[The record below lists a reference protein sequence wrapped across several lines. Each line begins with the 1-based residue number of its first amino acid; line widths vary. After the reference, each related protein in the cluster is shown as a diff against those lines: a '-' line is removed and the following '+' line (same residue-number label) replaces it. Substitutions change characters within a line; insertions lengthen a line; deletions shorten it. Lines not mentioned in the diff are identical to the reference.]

1 MPCAPKT
8 WLKLCRICMEVIN
21 NGIYVTSEKSNVDQL
36 IGGTAVAAL
45 TKNITLKGLS
55 AEKALKRGAVLAVS
69 EGKYQIV
76 DAASATPALK
86 VANAVLAED
95 VVVGTGDVV
104 ATVYISG
111 IFNAEEMSV
120 GAASDSV
127 EAHEEE
133 LRAVGIYL
141 THLQ

>member
-1 MPCAPKT
+1 MA
-8 WLKLCRICMEVIN
+8 
-21 NGIYVTSEKSNVDQL
+21 YVTSEKSNVDQL

-45 TKNITLKGLS
+45 TKNITLKGLD
-55 AEKALKRGAVLAVS
+55 AEKTLKRGAVLAVS

-76 DAASATPALK
+76 DAVSATPALK

-95 VVVGTGDVV
+95 VVGTGDVV
-104 ATVYISG
+104 ATVYIRG

-120 GAASDSV
+120 GAESDSV
-127 EAHEEE
+127 QAHEEE

>member
-1 MPCAPKT
+1 MA
-8 WLKLCRICMEVIN
+8 
-21 NGIYVTSEKSNVDQL
+21 YVTSEKSNVDQL

-95 VVVGTGDVV
+95 VVVGIGDVV

-120 GAASDSV
+120 GAESDSV
-127 EAHEEE
+127 QAHEEE

>member
-1 MPCAPKT
+1 MA
-8 WLKLCRICMEVIN
+8 
-21 NGIYVTSEKSNVDQL
+21 YVTSEKSNVDQL

-45 TKNITLKGLS
+45 TKNITLKGLA

-95 VVVGTGDVV
+95 VVVGTCDVV

-127 EAHEEE
+127 QAHEEE

-141 THLQ
+141 TNLQ

>member
-1 MPCAPKT
+1 MA
-8 WLKLCRICMEVIN
+8 
-21 NGIYVTSEKSNVDQL
+21 YVTSEKSNVDQL
-36 IGGTAVAAL
+36 IGGTAVATL

-76 DAASATPALK
+76 DAESATPALK

-95 VVVGTGDVV
+95 IVVGTGDVV

-120 GAASDSV
+120 GAESDSAQ
-127 EAHEEE
+127 AHEEE

-141 THLQ
+141 THL

>member
-1 MPCAPKT
+1 MA
-8 WLKLCRICMEVIN
+8 
-21 NGIYVTSEKSNVDQL
+21 YVTSEKSNVDQL

-95 VVVGTGDVV
+95 VVVVTGDVV
-104 ATVYISG
+104 ATVYIRG

-120 GAASDSV
+120 GAESDSV
-127 EAHEEE
+127 QAHEEE

>member
-1 MPCAPKT
+1 MA
-8 WLKLCRICMEVIN
+8 
-21 NGIYVTSEKSNVDQL
+21 YVTSEKSNVDQL

-45 TKNITLKGLS
+45 TKNITLKGLA

-95 VVVGTGDVV
+95 VVVGIGDVV
-104 ATVYISG
+104 ATVYIRG

-120 GAASDSV
+120 GAESDSV
-127 EAHEEE
+127 QAHEEE

>member
-1 MPCAPKT
+1 MA
-8 WLKLCRICMEVIN
+8 
-21 NGIYVTSEKSNVDQL
+21 YVTSEKSNVDQL

-45 TKNITLKGLS
+45 TKNITLKGLA

-127 EAHEEE
+127 EVHEEE

>member
-1 MPCAPKT
+1 MA
-8 WLKLCRICMEVIN
+8 
-21 NGIYVTSEKSNVDQL
+21 YVTSEKSNVDQL

-45 TKNITLKGLS
+45 TKNITLKGLE
-55 AEKALKRGAVLAVS
+55 AEKTLKRGAVLAVS

-76 DAASATPALK
+76 DAASQTSALK

-95 VVVGTGDVV
+95 VVVGTSDVV

-111 IFNAEEMSV
+111 IFNAEEMTV
-120 GAASDSV
+120 GSGSDSV
-127 EAHEEE
+127 QAHEEE

>member
-1 MPCAPKT
+1 MA
-8 WLKLCRICMEVIN
+8 
-21 NGIYVTSEKSNVDQL
+21 YVTSEKSNVDQL

-104 ATVYISG
+104 ATVYIRG

-120 GAASDSV
+120 GAESDSV
-127 EAHEEE
+127 QAHEEE
-133 LRAVGIYL
+133 LRAILPVL
-141 THLQ
+141 CWA

>member
-1 MPCAPKT
+1 MA
-8 WLKLCRICMEVIN
+8 
-21 NGIYVTSEKSNVDQL
+21 YVTSEKSNVDQL

-69 EGKYQIV
+69 EGKYQII

-111 IFNAEEMSV
+111 ISMQRKCLLALNLILCRHTRKSCV
-120 GAASDSV
+120 LLAS
-127 EAHEEE
+127 
-133 LRAVGIYL
+133 I
-141 THLQ
+141 

>member
-1 MPCAPKT
+1 MA
-8 WLKLCRICMEVIN
+8 
-21 NGIYVTSEKSNVDQL
+21 YVTSEKSNVDQL

-76 DAASATPALK
+76 DSASATPALK

-95 VVVGTGDVV
+95 VIVGTSDVV

-120 GAASDSV
+120 GAGSDSV
-127 EAHEEE
+127 QAHEEE

>member
-1 MPCAPKT
+1 MA
-8 WLKLCRICMEVIN
+8 
-21 NGIYVTSEKSNVDQL
+21 YVTSEKSNVNQL

-45 TKNITLKGLS
+45 TKNITLKGLD

-69 EGKYQIV
+69 GGKYQIV

-95 VVVGTGDVV
+95 VVGTGDVV

-120 GAASDSV
+120 GAESDSV
-127 EAHEEE
+127 QAHEEE

>member
-1 MPCAPKT
+1 MA
-8 WLKLCRICMEVIN
+8 
-21 NGIYVTSEKSNVDQL
+21 YVTSEKSNVDQL

-95 VVVGTGDVV
+95 VVVGTVDVV
-104 ATVYISG
+104 ATVYIRG

-120 GAASDSV
+120 GAESDSV
-127 EAHEEE
+127 QAHEEE

>member
-1 MPCAPKT
+1 MA
-8 WLKLCRICMEVIN
+8 
-21 NGIYVTSEKSNVDQL
+21 YVTSEKSNVDQL
-36 IGGTAVAAL
+36 IGGTAVTAL

-55 AEKALKRGAVLAVS
+55 AEKELKRGAVLAVS

-95 VVVGTGDVV
+95 VGTGDVV
-104 ATVYISG
+104 ATVYIRG

-120 GAASDSV
+120 GAESDSV
-127 EAHEEE
+127 QAHEEE

>member
-1 MPCAPKT
+1 MA
-8 WLKLCRICMEVIN
+8 
-21 NGIYVTSEKSNVDQL
+21 YVTSEKSNVDQL

-95 VVVGTGDVV
+95 DVDGTGDVV

-120 GAASDSV
+120 GAESDSV
-127 EAHEEE
+127 QAHEEE

>member
-1 MPCAPKT
+1 MA
-8 WLKLCRICMEVIN
+8 
-21 NGIYVTSEKSNVDQL
+21 YVTSEKSNVDQL

-95 VVVGTGDVV
+95 VVVGTSDVV
-104 ATVYISG
+104 ATVYIRG

-120 GAASDSV
+120 GAESDSV
-127 EAHEEE
+127 QAHEEE

>member
-1 MPCAPKT
+1 MA
-8 WLKLCRICMEVIN
+8 
-21 NGIYVTSEKSNVDQL
+21 YVTSEKSNVDQL

-45 TKNITLKGLS
+45 TKNITLKGLD

-69 EGKYQIV
+69 GGKYQIV

-86 VANAVLAED
+86 VANTVLAED

-120 GAASDSV
+120 GAESDSV
-127 EAHEEE
+127 QAHEEE

>member
-1 MPCAPKT
+1 MA
-8 WLKLCRICMEVIN
+8 
-21 NGIYVTSEKSNVDQL
+21 YVTSEKSNVDQL

-95 VVVGTGDVV
+95 VVVGTDDVV
-104 ATVYISG
+104 ATVYIRG

-120 GAASDSV
+120 GAESDSV
-127 EAHEEE
+127 QAHEEE

>member
-1 MPCAPKT
+1 M
-8 WLKLCRICMEVIN
+8 
-21 NGIYVTSEKSNVDQL
+21 DQL

-76 DAASATPALK
+76 DSASATPALK

-104 ATVYISG
+104 ATVYIRG

-120 GAASDSV
+120 GAESDSV
-127 EAHEEE
+127 QAHEEE

>member
-1 MPCAPKT
+1 MA
-8 WLKLCRICMEVIN
+8 
-21 NGIYVTSEKSNVDQL
+21 YVTSEKSNVDQL

-55 AEKALKRGAVLAVS
+55 AEKKLKRGAVLAVS

-95 VVVGTGDVV
+95 VIVGTSDVV

-120 GAASDSV
+120 GAESDSV
-127 EAHEEE
+127 QAHEEE

>member
-1 MPCAPKT
+1 MA
-8 WLKLCRICMEVIN
+8 
-21 NGIYVTSEKSNVDQL
+21 YVTSEKSNVDQL

-95 VVVGTGDVV
+95 VVVGTDDVV

>member
-1 MPCAPKT
+1 MA
-8 WLKLCRICMEVIN
+8 
-21 NGIYVTSEKSNVDQL
+21 YVTSEKSNVDQL

-45 TKNITLKGLS
+45 TKNITLKGLA

-86 VANAVLAED
+86 EANAVLAED

-104 ATVYISG
+104 ATVYIRG

-120 GAASDSV
+120 GAESDSV
-127 EAHEEE
+127 QAHEEE

>member
-1 MPCAPKT
+1 MA
-8 WLKLCRICMEVIN
+8 
-21 NGIYVTSEKSNVDQL
+21 YVTSEKSNVDQL

-45 TKNITLKGLS
+45 TKNITLKGLA

-76 DAASATPALK
+76 DAASATPALN

-104 ATVYISG
+104 ATVYIRG

-120 GAASDSV
+120 GAESDSV
-127 EAHEEE
+127 QEHEEE

>member
-1 MPCAPKT
+1 MA
-8 WLKLCRICMEVIN
+8 
-21 NGIYVTSEKSNVDQL
+21 YVTSEKSNVDQL

-95 VVVGTGDVV
+95 VVVCTGDVV

-120 GAASDSV
+120 GAAADSV
-127 EAHEEE
+127 QAHEEE

>member
-1 MPCAPKT
+1 MA
-8 WLKLCRICMEVIN
+8 
-21 NGIYVTSEKSNVDQL
+21 YVTSEKSNVDQL

-55 AEKALKRGAVLAVS
+55 TEKALKRGAVLAVS

-104 ATVYISG
+104 ATVYIRG

-127 EAHEEE
+127 QEHEEE

>member
-1 MPCAPKT
+1 M
-8 WLKLCRICMEVIN
+8 
-21 NGIYVTSEKSNVDQL
+21 
-36 IGGTAVAAL
+36 AAL
-45 TKNITLKGLS
+45 TKNITLKGLET
-55 AEKALKRGAVLAVS
+55 EKKLKRGAVLAVS

-76 DAASATPALK
+76 DVASQTSALK

-95 VVVGTGDVV
+95 VVVGSSDVI

-120 GAASDSV
+120 GAGSDSV
-127 EAHEEE
+127 QAHEEE

>member
-1 MPCAPKT
+1 M
-8 WLKLCRICMEVIN
+8 
-21 NGIYVTSEKSNVDQL
+21 
-36 IGGTAVAAL
+36 
-45 TKNITLKGLS
+45 
-55 AEKALKRGAVLAVS
+55 
-69 EGKYQIV
+69 
-76 DAASATPALK
+76 
-86 VANAVLAED
+86 LAED

-120 GAASDSV
+120 GTASDSV
-127 EAHEEE
+127 QAHEEE

>member
-1 MPCAPKT
+1 MA
-8 WLKLCRICMEVIN
+8 
-21 NGIYVTSEKSNVDQL
+21 YVTSEKSNVDQL
-36 IGGTAVAAL
+36 IGGTSVAAL

-55 AEKALKRGAVLAVS
+55 TEKALKRGAVLAVS

-104 ATVYISG
+104 ATVYIRG

-120 GAASDSV
+120 GAKSDSV
-127 EAHEEE
+127 QAHVEE

>member
-1 MPCAPKT
+1 MA
-8 WLKLCRICMEVIN
+8 
-21 NGIYVTSEKSNVDQL
+21 YVTSEKSNVDQL

-45 TKNITLKGLS
+45 TKNITLKGLA

-95 VVVGTGDVV
+95 VVVGNGDVV
-104 ATVYISG
+104 ATVYIRG

-127 EAHEEE
+127 QAHEEE

>member
-1 MPCAPKT
+1 MA
-8 WLKLCRICMEVIN
+8 
-21 NGIYVTSEKSNVDQL
+21 YVTSEKSNVDQL

-45 TKNITLKGLS
+45 TKNITLKGLA

-86 VANAVLAED
+86 VANAVLSED

-104 ATVYISG
+104 ATVYIRG

-120 GAASDSV
+120 GSESDSV
-127 EAHEEE
+127 QAHEEE

>member
-1 MPCAPKT
+1 MA
-8 WLKLCRICMEVIN
+8 
-21 NGIYVTSEKSNVDQL
+21 YVTSEKSNVDQL

-86 VANAVLAED
+86 VANAVLTED

-104 ATVYISG
+104 ATVYIRG

-120 GAASDSV
+120 GAESDSV
-127 EAHEEE
+127 QAHEEE

>member
-1 MPCAPKT
+1 MA
-8 WLKLCRICMEVIN
+8 
-21 NGIYVTSEKSNVDQL
+21 YVTSEKSNVNQL

-45 TKNITLKGLS
+45 TKNITLKGLD

-69 EGKYQIV
+69 GGKYQIV

-86 VANAVLAED
+86 VANAVLTED

-104 ATVYISG
+104 ANVYISG

-120 GAASDSV
+120 GAESDSV
-127 EAHEEE
+127 QVHEEE

>member
-1 MPCAPKT
+1 MRQKEAAQKVVEQTAAELGCMLTIADVANAKHVKYG
-8 WLKLCRICMEVIN
+8 LKKQTFDYGNYKKLE
-21 NGIYVTSEKSNVDQL
+21 
-36 IGGTAVAAL
+36 
-45 TKNITLKGLS
+45 ITL
-55 AEKALKRGAVLAVS
+55 A
-69 EGKYQIV
+69 GKFQ
-76 DAASATPALK
+76 

-104 ATVYISG
+104 ATVYIRG

-120 GAASDSV
+120 GSESDSV
-127 EAHEEE
+127 QAHEEE

>member
-1 MPCAPKT
+1 MA
-8 WLKLCRICMEVIN
+8 
-21 NGIYVTSEKSNVDQL
+21 YVTSEKSNVDQL

-45 TKNITLKGLS
+45 TKNITLKGLD

-95 VVVGTGDVV
+95 VVVGTDDVV
-104 ATVYISG
+104 ATVYIRG

-120 GAASDSV
+120 GAESDSV
-127 EAHEEE
+127 QAHEEE

>member
-1 MPCAPKT
+1 MA
-8 WLKLCRICMEVIN
+8 
-21 NGIYVTSEKSNVDQL
+21 YVTSEKSNVDQL

-86 VANAVLAED
+86 VANAVLTED

>member
-1 MPCAPKT
+1 MA
-8 WLKLCRICMEVIN
+8 
-21 NGIYVTSEKSNVDQL
+21 YVTSEKSNVDQL

-55 AEKALKRGAVLAVS
+55 TEKALKRGAVLAVS

-76 DAASATPALK
+76 DAASVTPALK

-95 VVVGTGDVV
+95 VVVGTGDIV

-127 EAHEEE
+127 QAHEEE